1 MASVNNLNLSI
12 DQSAQVFNAFD
23 QTAVSVNSNEYAVV
37 NGFFKSIVK
46 SVFDAD
52 RITETFFAV
61 SQAAGVPVLTL
72 LQQIEGQSELQATAT
87 LSAYL
92 NTVRSAS
99 TLIGVNAPVVPNF
112 YAARN
117 VLP

>member
-1 MASVNNLNLSI
+1 MSSVNNINLSI
-12 DQSAQVFNAFD
+12 DQTAQVFNAFD
-23 QTAVSVNSNEYAVV
+23 QTAITINSNEYTVV

-61 SQAAGVPVLTL
+61 SQSTGVPVLTL
-72 LQQIEGQSELQATAT
+72 LQEIEGQTELQVTAT
-87 LSAYL
+87 LSSYL
-92 NTVRSAS
+92 NTVRSPS
-99 TLIGVNAPVVPNF
+99 TLIGVNAPVIPNF
-112 YAARN
+112 YVARN